1 MNASGDHSETRFS
14 RRLEF
19 SKDADLDLRS
29 ILRYTNRTWGSAQ
42 RDRYA
47 DRIMEATHEL
57 LAHPQIGFALD
68 DIAPGLRSRRVG
80 QHIIYYRVVDESI
93 RIVRILHARMSPEQH
108 LRGRGGLSS

>member
-1 MNASGDHSETRFS
+1 MNVSGDHSETRSS

-29 ILRYTNRTWGSAQ
+29 ILRYTNRTWGSEQ

-47 DRIMEATHEL
+47 DRLIEAMHEL
-57 LAHPQIGFALD
+57 LVHPQIGPAQD
-68 DIAPGLRSRRVG
+68 AIAPGLRSRRVG
-80 QHIIYYRVVDESI
+80 QHVIYYRVLAESI

-108 LRGRGGLSS
+108 LRGRS